1 MKLLALNGSHKKAE
15 GNTQRILENLLLGA
29 QQSGAETET
38 VRLSECNVLQCI
50 ACDACQKRSD
60 YGCIH
65 DEKDDFL
72 KIVNKCREADIVIYA
87 TPIYVFQMSS
97 KLKIF
102 LERIYSRGKSDIKT
116 FSKANLLFHDIER
129 DVFSKPF
136 VSVIT
141 ASNVERETTLS
152 TERYFDAF
160 SLFMDAPHV
169 GSIVRNGCSLLF
181 DKCNS
186 RSNRKLKK
194 ILYDTQGAGKF
205 LSANGFIPR
214 HWSKQIGTSVLPLPL
229 LLFRLLKQTK
239 IGRIRILDRS
249 NPKNNVECSIS

>member
-1 MKLLALNGSHKKAE
+1 MKLLALNGSHKKAG
-15 GNTQRILENLLLGA
+15 GNTQRILENLMLGA

-38 VRLSECNVLQCI
+38 VRLSECNMLQCI
-50 ACDACQKRSD
+50 ACDACQKRYD

-72 KIVNKCREADIVIYA
+72 KIVNKCREADIIIYA

-116 FSKANLLFHDIER
+116 FSKANLLFHNIEQ

-136 VSVIT
+136 ISVIT

-152 TERYFDAF
+152 TERYFEAF

-169 GSIVRNGCSLLF
+169 GSIVRNGCSILF
-181 DKCNS
+181 DNNNR
-186 RSNRKLKK
+186 RSKRKLQK

-205 LSANGFIPR
+205 LSENEYISR
-214 HWSKQIGTSVLPLPL
+214 YWSKQIGTSVLPLPL
-229 LLFRLLKQTK
+229 LLYRILKRTK
-239 IGRIRILDRS
+239 VGRERILDRS
-249 NPKNNVECSIS
+249 NCKNNVESSII

>member
-1 MKLLALNGSHKKAE
+1 MKLLALNGSHKKAG
-15 GNTQRILENLLLGA
+15 GNTQRILENFMIGA
-29 QQSGAETET
+29 QQSGADTEI
-38 VRLSECNVLQCI
+38 VRLSECNVIQCI
-50 ACDACQKRSD
+50 ACGACQKHTD

-72 KIVNKCREADIVIYA
+72 EIVNKCRDADIVIYA

-97 KLKIF
+97 KLKLF

-129 DVFSKPF
+129 DLFSKPF

-141 ASNVERETTLS
+141 ASNIERETTLS
-152 TERYFDAF
+152 TERYFEAF

-181 DKCNS
+181 DNNNN

-194 ILYDTQGAGKF
+194 ILHDTQAAGKF
-205 LSANGFIPR
+205 LSTNGFIPR
-214 HWSKQIGTSVLPLPL
+214 PLSKLIGTSVLPLPP
-229 LLFRLLKQTK
+229 LFFRILKKTK
-239 IGRIRILDRS
+239 LGRKGILDRA
-249 NPKNNVECSIS
+249 NCKNNV

>member
-1 MKLLALNGSHKKAE
+1 M
-15 GNTQRILENLLLGA
+15 LGA
-29 QQSGAETET
+29 QQYGAETET
-38 VRLSECNVLQCI
+38 VRLSKCNIIQCI
-50 ACDACQKRSD
+50 ACDACQNRTD

-72 KIVNKCREADIVIYA
+72 KIVNKCRDADIVIYA

-97 KLKIF
+97 KLRIF
-102 LERIYSRGKSDIKT
+102 FERIYSRGKSDVKT

-141 ASNVERETTLS
+141 ASNIERETTLS
-152 TERYFDAF
+152 TERYFEVF

-181 DKCNS
+181 DNSNS

-194 ILYDTQGAGKF
+194 ILHDTQEAGRF
-205 LSANGFIPR
+205 LSTNGFIPR

-229 LLFRLLKQTK
+229 LLFRILKMTK
-239 IGRIRILDRS
+239 VGRKRILDQS
-249 NPKNNVECSIS
+249 NCRNNIEGSTT